1 MVIWRQAAILCDP
14 GPPLRRR
21 ADSNGGF
28 PMTRFLQGATVALSL
43 VLAGSALAADPPA
56 VGSPAPAFKLQDQT
70 GKWHSLSDY
79 KGKWVVMYFYPKDK
93 TPGCTTQACEF
104 RDNIF
109 AYRELGAVI
118 LGVSVDDVASH
129 KSFAEENNLPFPLL
143 ADSDKQVTTA
153 YGTLKEYV
161 GIAKLARR
169 DTFIIDPQG
178 RVAKHYQDVKPAGH
192 SEIVLADLRQLAAKP
207 PKAT

>member
-1 MVIWRQAAILCDP
+1 
-14 GPPLRRR
+14 
-21 ADSNGGF
+21 
-28 PMTRFLQGATVALSL
+28 MTRFLHGAAAAVAAL
-43 VLAGSALAADPPA
+43 LAGVALAADPPT
-56 VGSPAPAFKLQDQT
+56 VGSPAPAFKLQDQS

-79 KGKWVVMYFYPKDK
+79 QGKWVVLYFYPKDN

-109 AYRELGAVI
+109 AYRELGAAI

-129 KSFAEENNLPFPLL
+129 KSFSEQHSLPFPIL
-143 ADSDKQVTTA
+143 ADSDKSVTTA

-161 GIAKLARR
+161 GIAKMARR

-178 RVAKHYQDVKPAGH
+178 RVAKHYHDVKPAGH
-192 SEIVLADLRQLAAKP
+192 SEIVLADLKQLAAKAAP
-207 PKAT
+207 PKKT

>member
-1 MVIWRQAAILCDP
+1 
-14 GPPLRRR
+14 
-21 ADSNGGF
+21 
-28 PMTRFLQGATVALSL
+28 MTRFLQGAAAALT
-43 VLAGSALAADPPA
+43 LALAAAAFAADPPA
-56 VGSPAPAFKLQDQT
+56 VGAAAPAFTLEDQA
-70 GKWHSLSDY
+70 GKPHSLSDY
-79 KGKWVVMYFYPKDK
+79 RGKWVVLYFYPKDN

-118 LGVSVDDVASH
+118 LGISVDDVASH
-129 KSFAEENNLPFPLL
+129 RAFAEQHSLPFTIL
-143 ADSDKQVTTA
+143 ADSDKSVTTA

-178 RVAKHYQDVKPAGH
+178 RIAKHYMKVDPKGH
-192 SEIVLADLRQLAAKP
+192 SELVLADLKQLAAKTSA
-207 PKAT
+207 KKS